1 MPRSILAAPRQM
13 KKPSVRDV
21 AQAAGVS
28 ISSVSRVLNGNLS
41 VNPDIAARVLA
52 AADELGYHP
61 DANARG
67 LRMGVSKTVGCLIP
81 DIANPLYASYVSAIE
96 ARLQEE
102 GYMLLLGSSR
112 GQVSRE
118 RELIRVFESR
128 GMDGIIAAVLSES
141 DPDTNAMLRRCSVP
155 VVIEDRDVGDDFDAA
170 VIDHSSGIRRAL
182 EYLFSLGHDR
192 VALFTPGA
200 VIRPGKERIRGYEE
214 AHAAAGRAVDT
225 DLVVTVNPRLYST
238 YDDMSRLLSMSQPPT
253 AVIGL
258 STQILAGALR
268 AIRERGL
275 RIPQDMSVIGI
286 GTSESLAYVHPAL
299 THLRIDVDANGRT
312 VAEIMLERL
321 AMPDKPP
328 KRVTRSTELVIADS
342 CAPVRSSAQRTK

>member
-1 MPRSILAAPRQM
+1 M

-21 AQAAGVS
+21 ARAAGVS

-41 VNPDIAARVLA
+41 VNPDIAAKVLA

-61 DANARG
+61 DAHARG
-67 LRMGVSKTVGCLIP
+67 LRMGVSKTIGCLIP

-155 VVIEDRDVGDDFDAA
+155 VVIEDRDVSDEFDTA
-170 VIDHSSGIRRAL
+170 VIDHRSGIRRAL
-182 EYLFSLGHDR
+182 EYLFSLGHER
-192 VALFTPGA
+192 IALFTPGA

-214 AHAAAGRAVDT
+214 AHAAAGRTVDT
-225 DLVVTVNPRLYST
+225 DLVVTVNPRLNST
-238 YDDMSRLLSMSQPPT
+238 FDDMSRLLALTRPPT

-286 GTSESLAYVHPAL
+286 GSPESLAYVHPAL

-312 VAEIMLERL
+312 VAEMMLERL
-321 AMPDKPP
+321 AMPEKPP

-342 CAPVRSSAQRTK
+342 CAPVRSSARRTK